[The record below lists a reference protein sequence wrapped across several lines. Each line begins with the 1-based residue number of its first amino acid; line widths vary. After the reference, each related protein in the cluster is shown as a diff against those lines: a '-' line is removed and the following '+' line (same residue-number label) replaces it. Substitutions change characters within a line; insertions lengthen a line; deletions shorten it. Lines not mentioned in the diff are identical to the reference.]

1 MKLKSNMLIFYLIFP
16 LLFISSNALPTCEL
30 ELKCIKECSDLKNNN
45 ILKVL
50 GDQQIIND
58 PTNNNQYSKS
68 LFDCLPGDEITFT
81 ITAFQESTT
90 YKGGFIAKLKITGTD
105 NNPTTF
111 IPGESTE
118 IISCTSSCPL
128 NSSATLQFTGDSNA
142 YNIFEF
148 SVASTLATIKIPYK
162 IKNIANDGFTYDIDT
177 TTTRYRNINF
187 EDYVKPEIEGA
198 DKSKIS
204 IKIKSI
210 QNNNYCKLY
219 RGSNPNDIIIVN
231 SEIPLT
237 QGITFAP
244 IGNNFGYFTLKYIV
258 IVMSEELEGEH
269 SINFN
274 VCYINCATCDRYDSF
289 NPEEKKCK
297 SCISENSFFVE
308 GEASNYCFSLQEI
321 SDNFEFY
328 YYKYSPTQYKKCHIS
343 CKKCSGTD
351 KNCSLCNNNYY
362 KVEDPPT
369 ISTGQ
374 KCYYI
379 DQINSWEKYYLSDPP
394 YGDTYNLCTND
405 CKTCKLNSDNCFSCN
420 SDTYFFSNDLYKC
433 KPDTGISNNYY
444 KVEGTY
450 LIKDTICST
459 ISYGS
464 NKKKC
469 STCLNDNDIE
479 DGYHLYKDFCY
490 LKEEVNYEYGINL
503 FYDAS
508 NHKFDT
514 CLPNCLICK
523 TSSNHCL
530 KCSTDFY
537 FDGTSTGNE
546 CHPKSD
552 FNATTDNY
560 KYYLPKGSD
569 TYLKCIQYCNCE
581 LKNDYCLGCSGNYI
595 FKEDENKC
603 YPSNTKIQGYYMDKN
618 IYKKCHNSCLT
629 CEGEGTDKCKS
640 CAEPYYPFKLDNTY
654 MRCITQIE
662 KKKNSTYDNYFL
674 QEDPDGTNKKYI
686 KCDVSCLTC
695 EDGVNN
701 NQCIECNSNSDYAFF
716 EGGGKICKKK
726 DTFFNENGHD
736 NFYFNEVL
744 NEFRK
749 CHKSCKSC
757 KDGDRYNNCY
767 ECNTNYVF
775 IDDPANG
782 KCVLESIFSTELKN
796 YYLEE
801 INNHQKRGGQT
812 TKVKVYKKCPEN
824 CDECNKFEDNPLKC
838 KICKT
843 DNGYYKRTLTINNLI
858 QEECYNDTIM
868 NHYYYNYNKYSPS
881 NTKCLTSTYE
891 TQIKDKCLECH
902 NKYGYYSLEH
912 APETC
917 QNTIPEDH
925 YVSLNNLIIKCPYE
939 CASCSEGPTSTSTN
953 CDVCKEE
960 FPPSLSNP
968 KNCEF
973 RCDYYQYKFYDG
985 KYCTGEKECPEL
997 VPYLI
1002 KENATCV
1009 QKCDKVSYYGICLD
1023 ECPSKTIN
1031 NGGTCQD
1038 SEGVCNL
1045 YQGDEIREH
1054 LVDLKKDI
1062 SPLTKRIKKYY
1073 KYFSNTISHV
1083 DIYHH
1088 YLNEYTMII
1097 YQRNSCVKELLPDYI
1112 SIDFPQDCSSYSQ
1125 SQYIIV
1131 LFLVQRENKYN
1142 QFYYQLYDVNNLDN
1156 PINNNAFC
1164 PNVKV
1169 EIPHNQANFDIEKYE
1184 TLYKK
1189 QIYLTNHLENFFHD
1203 MCFQNYED
1211 GKDIVIKQRRQEYY
1225 QDPYK
1230 ICIDNC
1236 NFITPPDF
1244 TYRRALC
1251 TCSRVSHS
1259 LNDVNIEYIDYN
1271 INYIMGDYFY
1281 DTDIYVF
1288 EHLKCFKHNFED
1300 GNIFKNMGSYM
1311 IIIFFL
1317 FEIISMIIYGVLGI
1331 DSIKMF
1337 IIDFI
1342 KGNPPKKIKI
1352 TMGSENESNN
1362 ENNKNK
1368 DNKSN
1373 ESNKN
1378 TSFNLMEENHSNK
1391 KYKKKILNNNFV
1403 EGERKDIK
1411 NSKTI
1416 KSWEKTDLLIGRSN
1430 NLGNTIG
1437 KRKGVEIYQRF
1448 TQKQDLNEVEEK
1460 SDINTINKNEQKNV
1474 KASNLFSSKI
1484 VLKNPSDDNENFQKH
1499 KHVFTDYEL
1508 NSMELYDAEIKDKRS
1523 FCYFYKLQMLEKQ
1536 EFYRAFCINEPLYP
1550 ISIKII
1556 NYVFNLSLNLVF
1568 NALFYTEDQ
1577 IYEGVKSLGKNI
1589 GYIFLRAFYTFL
1601 VIKGIDYLINL
1612 LIKNSNYLRSL
1623 FYRRKREKQLR
1634 VDSYKSLKNIK
1645 ATFCVFFVIVIV
1657 CDALFWIYITSFCYC
1672 YNGEQ
1677 AELLGAFLVTQFYM
1691 EIYCVVFGLYLA
1703 VFRFIG
1709 LKCKATTCYKL
1720 SQTFLDT

>member
-1 MKLKSNMLIFYLIFP
+1 MKFAIIISNFYLIF
-16 LLFISSNALPTCEL
+16 LLLSYCLALQHTCKLKLSCKKQCPKIFLNGGLTEIVLTDGNA
-30 ELKCIKECSDLKNNN
+30 
-45 ILKVL
+45 
-50 GDQQIIND
+50 GDTTLNYVKY
-58 PTNNNQYSKS
+58 NEESFN
-68 LFDCLPGDEITFT
+68 CLPGDKITFSVDRNDDD
-81 ITAFQESTT
+81 EN
-90 YKGGFIAKLKITGTD
+90 KGGFIGSLIIEGNDHSSQDEYKSDSSDSIFSCDSECTLSTSGTMKFVDNTECGVREFSGVLQNQVTIEIPYKLTINDQEFININSRQIFIFSDYITPLIQVDDLSRLQVKITS
-105 NNPTTF
+105 
-111 IPGESTE
+111 IE
-118 IISCTSSCPL
+118 
-128 NSSATLQFTGDSNA
+128 DSN
-142 YNIFEF
+142 
-148 SVASTLATIKIPYK
+148 LATIYK
-162 IKNIANDGFTYDIDT
+162 TLHPTTYINVNDF
-177 TTTRYRNINF
+177 
-187 EDYVKPEIEGA
+187 V
-198 DKSKIS
+198 S
-204 IKIKSI
+204 
-210 QNNNYCKLY
+210 
-219 RGSNPNDIIIVN
+219 
-231 SEIPLT
+231 LT
-237 QGITFAP
+237 DSLTFDV
-244 IGNNFGYFTLKYIV
+244 GDNFGAFELKYIV
-258 IVMSEELEGEH
+258 KVIDEERTDTHYIKFNFCYKYCSQCEQYT
-269 SINFN
+269 SINPQN
-274 VCYINCATCDRYDSF
+274 KLCR
-289 NPEEKKCK
+289 
-297 SCISENSFFVE
+297 SCNIGAFFVDNPDNNLKQDQCYTSSE
-308 GEASNYCFSLQEI
+308 IPSNYYLDS
-321 SDNFEFY
+321 STTPNK
-328 YYKYSPTQYKKCHIS
+328 YKRCHES
-343 CKKCSGTD
+343 CSNCNSYMDCGDCS
-351 KNCSLCNNNYY
+351 NLYY
-362 KVEDPPT
+362 KVDPLS
-369 ISTGQ
+369 STSKQ
-374 KCYYI
+374 CYSLSEI
-379 DQINSWEKYYLSDPP
+379 DELKEYYLDDPP
-394 YGDTYNLCTND
+394 YGLTFKKCNSHCY
-405 CKTCKLNSDNCFSCN
+405 TCRLNPDNCFSCDAN
-420 SDTYFFSNDLYKC
+420 SFFYSDEINSCLTTKEGNFFLVDDTKTNILMDPSC
-433 KPDTGISNNYY
+433 ISIRNNKNKKICSTCSSNYY
-444 KVEGTY
+444 KY
-450 LIKDTICST
+450 KD
-459 ISYGS
+459 
-464 NKKKC
+464 
-469 STCLNDNDIE
+469 
-479 DGYHLYKDFCY
+479 KDFCY
-490 LKEEVNYEYGINL
+490 LKEEINYKYGINTYL
-503 FYDAS
+503 DTSNVYAVYDVCDQS
-508 NHKFDT
+508 CF
-514 CLPNCLICK
+514 ICEGSA
-523 TSSNHCL
+523 TNCL
-530 KCSTDFY
+530 KCSDNYY
-537 FDGTSTGNE
+537 FIETSPPGYNVCKKE
-546 CHPKSD
+546 EDIKSD
-552 FNATTDNY
+552 GNNY
-560 KYYLPKGSD
+560 FLPRGSD
-569 TYLKCIQYCNCE
+569 TYYECQTGCVCTLKKDYCTSCTTGSNYNFIENENICTLNDNYFNFGYYLNNHIFKKCYDSCYTCNGDGPDKCI
-581 LKNDYCLGCSGNYI
+581 
-595 FKEDENKC
+595 
-603 YPSNTKIQGYYMDKN
+603 
-618 IYKKCHNSCLT
+618 SC
-629 CEGEGTDKCKS
+629 KP
-640 CAEPYYPFKLDNTY
+640 PYYPFDLTNGNV
-654 MRCITQIE
+654 RCITQIE
-662 KKKNSTYDNYFL
+662 KMKNSSYDGYYL
-674 QEDPDGTNKKYI
+674 QIQSGVINGFK
-686 KCDVSCLTC
+686 KCDISCSTC
-695 EDGVNN
+695 EDGEDGK
-701 NQCIECNSNSDYAFF
+701 QCIKCNNGYAFY
-716 EGGGKICKKK
+716 EIGGKFCTEIR
-726 DTFFNENGHD
+726 DEFFNDHQNY
-736 NFYFNEVL
+736 YFNNIL
-744 NEFRK
+744 NEYRK

-767 ECNTNYVF
+767 ECDPNENYVF

-782 KCVLESIFSTELKN
+782 KCVLESIFQTELKN
-796 YYLEE
+796 YYHEE
-801 INNHQKRGGQT
+801 INNHEIRGGLT
-812 TKVKVYKKCPEN
+812 TTVKVYKKCPEN

-838 KICKT
+838 LVCNT
-843 DNGYYKRTLTINNLI
+843 DNGYYKRNLTITGSI

-868 NHYYYNYNKYSPS
+868 DHYYYNADNYSAS
-881 NTKCLTSTYE
+881 NPQCLTSTYE

-985 KYCTGEKECPEL
+985 KYCTGEKECPDL

-1073 KYFSNTISHV
+1073 KYFSNTHSHV

-1112 SIDFPQDCSSYSQ
+1112 SIDFPQDCTSYSQ

-1184 TLYKK
+1184 TLYRK

-1259 LNDVNIEYIDYN
+1259 LNGVNIEYIDYN

-1317 FEIISMIIYGVLGI
+1317 FEIIAMIIYGVLGI
-1331 DSIKMF
+1331 DSIKIF

-1352 TMGSENESNN
+1352 TMGSENESIN
-1362 ENNKNK
+1362 EKNKDK

-1411 NSKTI
+1411 NSKTM
-1416 KSWEKTDLLIGRSN
+1416 KSWEKPDLLIGRSN

-1460 SDINTINKNEQKNV
+1460 SDINSNNKNEQKIV
-1474 KASNLFSSKI
+1474 KTSNLFSSKI

-1677 AELLGAFLVTQFYM
+1677 AELFGAFLVTQFYM